1 MNKIVQ
7 NLLKVKSI
15 ITILTTVVFC
25 VMLVCSIFIP
35 TIVIPQEFM
44 MIYTTI
50 IAFYFG
56 TQTGKA
62 DVAERLAKHNEQIQQ
77 ILETDD

>member
-1 MNKIVQ
+1 MNKIVS

-56 TQTGKA
+56 T
-62 DVAERLAKHNEQIQQ
+62 
-77 ILETDD
+77 

>member
-1 MNKIVQ
+1 MNKIIQ

-25 VMLVCSIFIP
+25 IMLVCSIFLPI
-35 TIVIPQEFM
+35 TIPQEFM

-56 TQTGKA
+56 TQSGKA
-62 DVAERLAKHNEQIQQ
+62 DAAAQLAKNDEQVQQ
-77 ILETDD
+77 ILETDN

>member
-1 MNKIVQ
+1 MKETMK

-15 ITILTTVVFC
+15 ITILTTLVFC
-25 VMLVCSIFIP
+25 VLLVCSIFIP
-35 TIVIPQEFM
+35 TIIIPQEFM

-56 TQTGKA
+56 TQSGKA
-62 DVAERLAKHNEQIQQ
+62 DAAARLAQNDEQVQQ
-77 ILETDD
+77 ILETDN

>member
-1 MNKIVQ
+1 MNKIIQ

-25 VMLVCSIFIP
+25 IMLVCSIFLPI
-35 TIVIPQEFM
+35 TIPQEFM

-56 TQTGKA
+56 TQSGKA
-62 DVAERLAKHNEQIQQ
+62 DAAAAKLAKNDEQVQQ

>member
-1 MNKIVQ
+1 MNKIIQ

-25 VMLVCSIFIP
+25 IMLVCSIFLPI
-35 TIVIPQEFM
+35 TIPQEFM

-56 TQTGKA
+56 TQSGKA
-62 DVAERLAKHNEQIQQ
+62 DAAAQLTKNDEQVQQ
-77 ILETDD
+77 ILETDN